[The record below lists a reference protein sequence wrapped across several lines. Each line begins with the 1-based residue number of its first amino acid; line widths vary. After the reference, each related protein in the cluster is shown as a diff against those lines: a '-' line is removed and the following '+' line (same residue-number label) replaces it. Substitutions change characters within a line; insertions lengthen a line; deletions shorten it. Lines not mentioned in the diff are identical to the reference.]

1 MRRAELTVVLLLA
14 FGIALVLAA
23 LAGVRSAPSEDL
35 FDVRRSTYLTGPDG
49 AKGFADALE
58 ALGVR
63 VERRRRALFGMAADT
78 VGVDPSAWYALLS
91 LIPQPL
97 DFSRAARG
105 ARGGALPSPVE
116 ARELMRYAGRGGA
129 LLLAG
134 RTGIERCLGVRV
146 VRLARGERDVV
157 EVSSPSGAEGLPA
170 ARFVLRRIGRA
181 AQEGGEADTD
191 EFGTPRCE
199 APEIV
204 STRLLLRAA
213 NGRAVAWKIRLE
225 GGGRV
230 ILVADSRYFSNQFL
244 RETDAGLAVLRWL
257 LDERPTRVIVDEYH
271 QGFGK
276 GGSIFAA
283 AWHWARTRP
292 GGWAILQLAFAGL
305 LALAVSAVR
314 FGPALRVVER
324 RRRSP
329 LEHLDALAVGLER
342 AEGRDTAVQL
352 IAMGLRRRLSRTSHL
367 RRVSGRDLKQWLES
381 LALAARSSEARA
393 AVKRLGWLLR
403 ERGGDERVLNAA
415 KSVEDVW
422 EALRPAHRYKR
433 S

>member
-1 MRRAELTVVLLLA
+1 MLLVA

-35 FDVRRSTYLTGPDG
+35 FDVRRSTQLTGPDG

-63 VERRRRALFGMAADT
+63 VERRRRALFGIAADT
-78 VGVDPSAWYALLS
+78 VAVDPNAWFALLS

-105 ARGGALPSPVE
+105 AGGGGALPSPVE
-116 ARELMRYAGRGGA
+116 ARELMRYVARGGA
-129 LLLAG
+129 LLLVG
-134 RTGIERCLGVRV
+134 GTGIERCLGVRV
-146 VRLARGERDVV
+146 VRLPRGERDVV
-157 EVSSPSGAEGLPA
+157 EVSSPSGAEELPA
-170 ARFVLRRIGRA
+170 ARYVLRRIGGAVQERGA
-181 AQEGGEADTD
+181 ADSD

-213 NGRAVAWKIRLE
+213 NGRAVAWKMRLE

-257 LDERPTRVIVDEYH
+257 LDEGPTRVIVDEYH

-276 GGSIFAA
+276 GGSIFGA
-283 AWHWARTRP
+283 AWYWARTRP

-352 IAMGLRRRLSRTSHL
+352 ITMGLRRRLSRTGHL
-367 RRVSGRDLKQWLES
+367 RRASGRDLKQWLES
-381 LALAARSSEARA
+381 LALAARSNDARA

-403 ERGGDERVLNAA
+403 ERGGDEHVLNAA
-415 KSVEDVW
+415 RSVEDVW